1 LTPAQSDALLHDWAF
16 FARPDQLP
24 PPGDWRTWLYLAGRG
39 AGKTRSAAEWVRAK
53 VKDGCGNV
61 GLIAPTAAA
70 AREVMVEGSQSGL
83 LAVCWSNDRDQHGR
97 VIGVPAYEPS
107 KRRMTWANG
116 AIATCY
122 SAEEPDRLRGPQHDA
137 LWADELAA
145 WQTPTAAWD
154 MAMFGL
160 RIGDNPQAMVS
171 TTPRPISIIKDLVK
185 SPTCVVTRAQTYD
198 NRANLA
204 GPFLDQIIAK
214 YEGTRLGRQELAGEL
229 LEEIEG
235 ALWTYAMLD
244 RARIAGTDEPPEL
257 QRVVVAV
264 DPSGCAGPED
274 TRSDEIGIVVVG
286 RDRNGIA
293 YVLQDASG
301 HYSPQQW
308 AAMTIRCYDSWG
320 ANQIVAE
327 KNFGGAMVDS
337 TIRSVRRNAPVN
349 MVTAS
354 RGKFQRAE
362 PVAALYEQG
371 KVRHLGTF
379 RELED
384 QLCSFAANGYM
395 GERSP
400 DRADALIWALS
411 DLMLGMDIPR
421 AVMGSY

>member
-1 LTPAQSDALLHDWAF
+1 
-16 FARPDQLP
+16 
-24 PPGDWRTWLYLAGRG
+24 
-39 AGKTRSAAEWVRAK
+39 
-53 VKDGCGNV
+53 
-61 GLIAPTAAA
+61 
-70 AREVMVEGSQSGL
+70 
-83 LAVCWSNDRDQHGR
+83 
-97 VIGVPAYEPS
+97 
-107 KRRMTWANG
+107 
-116 AIATCY
+116 
-122 SAEEPDRLRGPQHDA
+122 
-137 LWADELAA
+137 
-145 WQTPTAAWD
+145 
-154 MAMFGL
+154 
-160 RIGDNPQAMVS
+160 
-171 TTPRPISIIKDLVK
+171 
-185 SPTCVVTRAQTYD
+185 
-198 NRANLA
+198 
-204 GPFLDQIIAK
+204 
-214 YEGTRLGRQELAGEL
+214 L

-257 QRVVVAV
+257 KRVVVAV
-264 DPSGCAGPED
+264 DPSGCAGPDD

-308 AAMTIRCYDSWG
+308 AAMTIRCLDSWG

-327 KNFGGAMVDS
+327 KNFGGAMVES
-337 TIRSVRRNAPVN
+337 TIRSVRRNAPIT

-362 PVAALYEQG
+362 PVSALYEQG

-411 DLMLGMDIPR
+411 DLMLGMEIPR